1 MRSSHRSV
9 QGFMEPPGGA
19 VDAGSSSV
27 SQVSQVGSGG
37 GLLSRISGRQTRP
50 IPPKLYRMGEIVDYS
65 GLSRQTIHNYTTMG
79 LLRESQW
86 TRGGHRLYD
95 ESVFER
101 LNQVLLFKQQRK
113 SMQEIREHFSRVD
126 ELQ

>member
-1 MRSSHRSV
+1 M
-9 QGFMEPPGGA
+9 
-19 VDAGSSSV
+19 GSSQHSV
-27 SQVSQVGSGG
+27 HGSGG
-37 GLLSRISGRQTRP
+37 HEGGVLDQGSSLTAEAGSTTGQVGWNDSRRGRL
-50 IPPKLYRMGEIVDYS
+50 IPPKMYRIGEIVDYS

-101 LNQVLLFKQQRK
+101 LNQVMLLKRQRK
-113 SMQEIREHFSRVD
+113 SMQEIREYFSRLD